1 MTYLDAARRGNVTLG
16 RTPGPGVTVSC
27 ADLTNVWG
35 MIITKHGNNPVFP
48 LSLSGPELFTAQT
61 IEARC
66 YYHNNRPLINFAT
79 TSNMPP
85 SRSFVRLGLGLTTAQ
100 KTCTLFRAGMR
111 VTWVLSQQERER
123 RFTKLKVK
131 NEGEMQTSKKMSI
144 GRSLNPCFTIE
155 EKALLEDVN
164 TYFEYPWLEQFITF
178 DSIAA
183 LNWVEYTFC
192 GGRLDGRTW
201 QKMGESMFQNYTNI
215 VMPKFP
221 ELKEIPAADFY
232 YLCLHSG
239 HVVNFF
245 RSCFAVQL
253 PSSDSYDGI
262 RPYLN
267 SIQLQ
272 VSTLSRFYLSIAPEG
287 LCLEIILIWKGD
299 HFIYAFS

>member
-1 MTYLDAARRGNVTLG
+1 MTYLDAARRENVTLVQ
-16 RTPGPGVTVSC
+16 TPGPGVTVSC

-85 SRSFVRLGLGLTTAQ
+85 SRSFVRLGLGLITAQ

-131 NEGEMQTSKKMSI
+131 NEGKMQTSKKMSI

-164 TYFEYPWLEQFITF
+164 TYF
-178 DSIAA
+178 
-183 LNWVEYTFC
+183 
-192 GGRLDGRTW
+192 
-201 QKMGESMFQNYTNI
+201 
-215 VMPKFP
+215 
-221 ELKEIPAADFY
+221 
-232 YLCLHSG
+232 
-239 HVVNFF
+239 
-245 RSCFAVQL
+245 
-253 PSSDSYDGI
+253 
-262 RPYLN
+262 
-267 SIQLQ
+267 
-272 VSTLSRFYLSIAPEG
+272 
-287 LCLEIILIWKGD
+287 
-299 HFIYAFS
+299 

>member
-1 MTYLDAARRGNVTLG
+1 
-16 RTPGPGVTVSC
+16 
-27 ADLTNVWG
+27 
-35 MIITKHGNNPVFP
+35 
-48 LSLSGPELFTAQT
+48 
-61 IEARC
+61 
-66 YYHNNRPLINFAT
+66 
-79 TSNMPP
+79 
-85 SRSFVRLGLGLTTAQ
+85 
-100 KTCTLFRAGMR
+100 MR

-123 RFTKLKVK
+123 RFTKVKVK
-131 NEGEMQTSKKMSI
+131 NEDGIQTSKKMSI

-201 QKMGESMFQNYTNI
+201 QKMGESMFQNYTDI

-272 VSTLSRFYLSIAPEG
+272 VSTSDCPRGIELVSWAS
-287 LCLEIILIWKGD
+287 
-299 HFIYAFS
+299 